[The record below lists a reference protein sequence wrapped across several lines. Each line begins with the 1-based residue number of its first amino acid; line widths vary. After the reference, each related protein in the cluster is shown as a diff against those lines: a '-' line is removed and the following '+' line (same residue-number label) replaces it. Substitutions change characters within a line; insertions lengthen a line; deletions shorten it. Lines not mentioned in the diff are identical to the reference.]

1 MVAKKKARFSK
12 DDIEFCLND
21 YRSEEYVKTSAD
33 VDKVMNARWKLF
45 EKVRAAHGA
54 AESNEV
60 KQVLRFTM
68 DVILDEIK
76 ALAFFCGAKK
86 QLEEPHVAAWIALT
100 DKVDRLS
107 EELDRVA
114 SRLPEE
120 HY

>member
-1 MVAKKKARFSK
+1 MAAKKARFSK

-45 EKVRAAHGA
+45 EKVRSAHGA
-54 AESNEV
+54 AESSEV
-60 KQVLRFTM
+60 KQALKFAM
-68 DVILDEIK
+68 DVVIDEIK
-76 ALAFFCGAKK
+76 ALAFLSGAKK
-86 QLEEPHVAAWIALT
+86 QLEEPHIAAWINLS
-100 DKVDRLS
+100 DKVERLS

-114 SRLPEE
+114 SRVPEE